1 MYDWS
6 EANLQL
12 SPKKQL
18 SPKIILPP
26 LHVVKYVKLAA
37 SKLFPIIISPKLPMN
52 KPIPKEYPLPTCCTL
67 RS

>member
-18 SPKIILPP
+18 SPMTILPP
-26 LHVVKYVKLAA
+26 LQVVKYVKLAA
-37 SKLFPIIISPKLPMN
+37 SKLFPIIISPTLPMN
-52 KPIPKEYPLPTCCTL
+52 KPIPKE
-67 RS
+67 